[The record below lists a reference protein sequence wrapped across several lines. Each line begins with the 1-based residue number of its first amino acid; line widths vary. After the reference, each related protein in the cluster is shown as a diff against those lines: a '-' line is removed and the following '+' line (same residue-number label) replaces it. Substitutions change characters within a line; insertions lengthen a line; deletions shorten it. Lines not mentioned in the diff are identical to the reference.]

1 MGFVVSGLTDYV
13 DQSSEEL
20 ISAAQFGNETAAMMN
35 LQTGVKSSKAL
46 QLLNVAA
53 YPQVNSSCGFNA
65 SGTATLTQRNIST
78 SAIKYEASFC
88 INDLEAKWTQTLI
101 KKGQDYDESDMP
113 KEIMD
118 EVVKFVNRYS
128 ETADWQGDSASGD
141 PILAQYDGLL
151 KIIDAATT
159 VSATPSTYN
168 STNCRTIVAEMI
180 TLIPAPLQGDPDF
193 TFFLGYPELE
203 TYRQKLMA
211 DNLFHVPAGDA
222 VNVITAEGSIY
233 KLKAVHGLDN
243 TSRIIGMKP
252 DNAYLGVDMEGEE
265 EQFRLWYSQDDDL
278 VKYSIKYRRG
288 WQVAIPSEIV
298 EYTNS

>member
-1 MGFVVSGLTDYV
+1 
-13 DQSSEEL
+13 
-20 ISAAQFGNETAAMMN
+20 
-35 LQTGVKSSKAL
+35 
-46 QLLNVAA
+46 
-53 YPQVNSSCGFNA
+53 
-65 SGTATLTQRNIST
+65 
-78 SAIKYEASFC
+78 
-88 INDLEAKWTQTLI
+88 
-101 KKGQDYDESDMP
+101 MP